1 MARLVKAVALGLI
14 AMGAGYALHGT
25 DGERWLIEH
34 GMTLVRAAEVSAGS
48 HRPHRDT
55 ALSDRASM
63 ANERPAMALALRSG
77 SETDVGPPE
86 RLRFAAAPAELR
98 LPAPVAVVPSGAAEP
113 PPPPLVVAE
122 AGPARYG
129 AGGKGPT
136 APAGE
141 DPKQRLA
148 RSIQIELARVGCY
161 AGAIDGDWSAETRK
175 AMKAFNDRVNATL
188 PIAQPD
194 YILLTLLQG
203 HAAKA
208 CGTLCPPGQAEA
220 DNGACLPRSVLAE
233 ARRQSAVPG
242 GATHPTAGSAA
253 TALPSTGALARAKAT
268 DPERKASSA
277 KVDNEAELLAERKAA
292 ADKAVAEAER
302 ARRETEAL
310 QRNKAIAEKA
320 LAAAEAE
327 KARARA
333 LGERQRQQAAEI
345 EARAEA
351 ERQRIAAAEERKRR
365 QVAETEA
372 RAEAERLA
380 RLAEAERARVAAE
393 ARRRAEIAALALREA
408 QAVRAAPETAAA
420 PNPIPLPPVAVQA
433 VAPPA
438 PAADDPAPVE
448 RVVTPRAIPKPPQ
461 ARFVG
466 RFMPPPTYR
475 VGRLPPSPVP
485 AARAYAAPRPAPT
498 RPSNVQSIFR
508 ELVRHSP

>member
-14 AMGAGYALHGT
+14 AIGAGYALHGT
-25 DGERWLIEH
+25 DGERWLVEH
-34 GMTLVRAAEVSAGS
+34 GMTLVRAAEVSADS
-48 HRPHRDT
+48 PRPPRDT
-55 ALSDRASM
+55 TLRDRGSV
-63 ANERPAMALALRSG
+63 ANERPAMALTVSSG
-77 SETDVGPPE
+77 SETDAGPPE

-98 LPAPVAVVPSGAAEP
+98 LPAPVAVARPGPSAP
-113 PPPPLVVAE
+113 PLPPLVVAE

-129 AGGKGPT
+129 AGGKVPT
-136 APAGE
+136 APVGE

-161 AGAIDGDWSAETRK
+161 NGMIDGDWSAETRK

-220 DNGACLPRSVLAE
+220 DNGSCLPRSVLAE

-242 GATHPTAGSAA
+242 GATAGIAA
-253 TALPSTGALARAKAT
+253 TALPSTGALARAKGT
-268 DPERKASSA
+268 DPERKASSV
-277 KVDNEAELLAERKAA
+277 KIDNEAELLAERKAA

-310 QRNKAIAEKA
+310 QRNKAVTEKA

-333 LGERQRQQAAEI
+333 LEERQRQQVAEL

-380 RLAEAERARVAAE
+380 RLAEAEKARVAAE
-393 ARRRAEIAALALREA
+393 ARRKAEIAALAVREA
-408 QAVRAAPETAAA
+408 AAVRAAPETAAA
-420 PNPIPLPPVAVQA
+420 PNPIALPPVAVQA

-438 PAADDPAPVE
+438 PAADGPAPVE
-448 RVVTPRAIPKPPQ
+448 RVVMPRAIPKPPQ

-475 VGRLPPSPVP
+475 VGRLPPSPAP
-485 AARAYAAPRPAPT
+485 AARGFAASRPAPT